1 MRLWVEKLEKD
12 VQNVLRNYKDI
23 NISYNMEKE
32 PCIICF
38 EENQEKI
45 VFDCSHYICLVC
57 YSKLLE
63 NYNVICPMCRT
74 IIENT
79 VKPIS
84 TSVAIPVH
92 NDPNPINPVLILI
105 QRDRIGW
112 KGISCLISVVFILTI
127 TIVSVNYKTK

>member
-1 MRLWVEKLEKD
+1 
-12 VQNVLRNYKDI
+12 
-23 NISYNMEKE
+23 MENTDE

-45 VFDCSHYICLVC
+45 VFDCSHSICLVC
-57 YSKLLE
+57 YNKLLE
-63 NYNVICPMCRT
+63 NYNVICPICRT

-84 TSVAIPVH
+84 TSVAILIPVH
-92 NDPNPINPVLILI
+92 NDPDPINPIII

-112 KGISCLISVVFILTI
+112 KGISCLISVLVIVTI
-127 TIVSVNYKTK
+127 TILSVTYKTN

>member
-1 MRLWVEKLEKD
+1 
-12 VQNVLRNYKDI
+12 
-23 NISYNMEKE
+23 MENTKE

-45 VFDCSHYICLVC
+45 VFDCSHSICLVC

-63 NYNVICPMCRT
+63 NYNVICPICRT
-74 IIENT
+74 IIENP

-84 TSVAIPVH
+84 TSVSILVH
-92 NDPNPINPVLILI
+92 NNPNLINPIVI

-112 KGISCLISVVFILTI
+112 KGISCLISVLFIVII
-127 TIVSVNYKTK
+127 TTVSVTYKTN

>member
-1 MRLWVEKLEKD
+1 MKNTE
-12 VQNVLRNYKDI
+12 Q
-23 NISYNMEKE
+23 
-32 PCIICF
+32 CFICF

-79 VKPIS
+79 VKP
-84 TSVAIPVH
+84 VAIPVH
-92 NDPNPINPVLILI
+92 NDPNPINPIII

-112 KGISCLISVVFILTI
+112 KGISCLISVVVILTI

>member
-1 MRLWVEKLEKD
+1 
-12 VQNVLRNYKDI
+12 
-23 NISYNMEKE
+23 MENTKE

-84 TSVAIPVH
+84 TSVAILIH
-92 NDPNPINPVLILI
+92 NDPNPIHPII
-105 QRDRIGW
+105 QDRIGW
-112 KGISCLISVVFILTI
+112 KGISCIISVLVIVSI
-127 TIVSVNYKTK
+127 TILSVTYKTN